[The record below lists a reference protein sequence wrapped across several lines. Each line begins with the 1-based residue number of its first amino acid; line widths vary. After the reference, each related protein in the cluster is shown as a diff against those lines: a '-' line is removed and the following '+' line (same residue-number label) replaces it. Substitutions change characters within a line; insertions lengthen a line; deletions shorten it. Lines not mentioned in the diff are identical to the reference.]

1 MTQRMNGFRQKFSKL
16 LHIQIWLSEQNIATN
31 HTSLYQLIK
40 IYQNIVLP
48 IHTILKKLDVD
59 VESVESHTYN
69 SIHHTII
76 PLVSYKKHQL
86 QIQTAIPHHVAKIT
100 SLACLLY
107 ISGIFSSNLH
117 NLINIAISNIRH
129 NNRMESDK
137 NSKTWKYF
145 NTDSRRNIM
154 WYQASQWSI

>member
-16 LHIQIWLSEQNIATN
+16 LHIQIWLSELNIATN

-48 IHTILKKLDVD
+48 IHAILKKLDVD

-117 NLINIAISNIRH
+117 NHINITISNIRH
-129 NNRMESDK
+129 NKRMESDK
-137 NSKTWKYF
+137 NSKNWKYF
-145 NTDSRRNIM
+145 NIDSRRNIM
-154 WYQASQWSI
+154 WYQASPYHY